1 MLEFGCDDDANITR
15 HSSFPPLSLPS
26 SVTLSSSSPLRFA
39 AAAVVI
45 HGVPDLTTPEEHE
58 WWCPFGVQVEIV
70 MLPENGSR
78 KSSASAGRKKS
89 CKREKETTS
98 LVSCEPP
105 LDPWLD
111 SLPACFVLVALID
124 PNLLDSV
131 SAYNV

>member
-1 MLEFGCDDDANITR
+1 MTR
-15 HSSFPPLSLPS
+15 HSLLPS
-26 SVTLSSSSPLRFA
+26 LLSHSIWD
-39 AAAVVI
+39 AVVI

-111 SLPACFVLVALID
+111 SLPACFVLVVFKIT
-124 PNLLDSV
+124 
-131 SAYNV
+131 